1 MKNTQRNST
10 SPRPNQAQRGVIL
23 LFALIALLV
32 LMIGAVALV
41 RSFNTTL
48 FNTGNIA
55 FKKDLQNQSER
66 AATLVMTALDTNG
79 TLSTPALR
87 AAPLPSRNYS
97 ARMLD
102 SNDKGIPLALLTD
115 AAFNAVGDPA
125 NDIRIEDQK
134 VTIRYVVDRLCTV
147 NGDETSL
154 GPSDCVSTGGVRKED
169 GSADDPR
176 SQEGDASGLAQQRPI
191 IYRLSIRA
199 TGPRNTQAYFQ
210 STFAL

>member
-1 MKNTQRNST
+1 MKNTHRYNT
-10 SPRPNQAQRGVIL
+10 MTRPSQTQRGVVL

-66 AATLVMTALDTNG
+66 AATVVFAALDTNG
-79 TLSTPALR
+79 ALSTPALR
-87 AAPLPSRNYS
+87 ANPLPAQNYS
-97 ARMLD
+97 ARMLVN
-102 SNDKGIPLALLTD
+102 NDKGIPLALLTNND
-115 AAFNAVGDPA
+115 FASVGIIA

-134 VTIRYVVDRLCTV
+134 VTIRYVVDRLCTTE
-147 NGDETSL
+147 GDETTL
-154 GPSDCVSTGGVRKED
+154 AEGACVVAAGAAKDD
-169 GSADDPR
+169 GSSDKPTGK
-176 SQEGDASGLAQQRPI
+176 EGGDALPEQRQI
-191 IYRLSIRA
+191 VYRLSIRA
-199 TGPRNTQAYFQ
+199 DGPRGTQAYFQ

>member
-1 MKNTQRNST
+1 MKNTSRYPTMTRS
-10 SPRPNQAQRGVIL
+10 NQTQRGVVL

-41 RSFNTTL
+41 RSFNSTL

-66 AATLVMTALDTNG
+66 AAARIFTALDANG
-79 TLSTPALR
+79 ALATPALR
-87 AAPLPSRNYS
+87 AQPVRAQNYS

-102 SNDKGIPLALLTD
+102 NNDKGIPLALLTNT
-115 AAFNAVGDPA
+115 AFNAVGDST
-125 NDIRIEDQK
+125 NDIEIADQN
-134 VTIRYVVDRLCTV
+134 VRIRYVVDRLCTTV
-147 NGDETSL
+147 GDETLL
-154 GPSDCVSTGGVRKED
+154 GENACVVAAGAAKDD
-169 GSADDPR
+169 GSSDKPI
-176 SQEGDASGLAQQRPI
+176 SKEGGDAMPEQRQI
-191 IYRLSIRA
+191 VYRLSIRA